1 MKKVFEEAKWIWDV
15 ANTQNADEYVEFY
28 RLVSLKSNKNT
39 TIRISCDGDYTLFIN
54 GKFVQSNQYGDF
66 EHYKIYDE
74 LDVSSFIK
82 DGENSIAVLVW
93 HSGFNSSRY
102 VIATPGL
109 IYEILQD
116 ETTCYVSDT
125 NTLCR
130 KSLAYK
136 SGYKKIIT
144 YQLGYSFLYDA
155 TREEAWMCGDGKGFE
170 PSEIQDKE
178 TTFYARPN
186 QKLMLKEK
194 APARIIKQDG
204 HSTLIDLGEE
214 VVGCPVL
221 EFISER
227 EQKIRVDF
235 GEHIIDGCVR
245 RIIGVRDF
253 SFEYVA
259 KRGENHYVNYMLRLG
274 CRYLEIYSEFP
285 IDVQYIGLLPQV
297 YPVQEK
303 AVQLKDENDQKIYN
317 LCVNTLRLCMMEHY
331 VDCPWREQCLYAFDS
346 RNQMLCGYYAFENG
360 NAEYARSNLKLMSED
375 RREDGLLSIC
385 YPCGVDLTIPSFS
398 LYYFLAVREYIE
410 HTRDVK
416 FAEEIYD
423 KLLSILQ
430 PFVGNIQDGLLCKF
444 SDACHWNFYDW
455 SSYLSGDLHGEKGTG
470 PDLIINTLFIFALQ
484 NLRRINELIG
494 REFTYSDL
502 MESISINTKQTFF
515 REEKGLFALTAQ
527 GEEFTVLGNSL
538 AILTGLVDNKTR
550 QKICEQIVKGNLIEC
565 SLSMKAFKYDA
576 LLATDTEKYRE
587 FVLSNIR
594 EDYRVMLDAKTS
606 AVWETLDGASAFDN
620 AGSLCHGWSAI
631 PIYYFHKL
639 KMV

>member
-1 MKKVFEEAKWIWDV
+1 M
-15 ANTQNADEYVEFY
+15 
-28 RLVSLKSNKNT
+28 
-39 TIRISCDGDYTLFIN
+39 
-54 GKFVQSNQYGDF
+54 
-66 EHYKIYDE
+66 
-74 LDVSSFIK
+74 
-82 DGENSIAVLVW
+82 
-93 HSGFNSSRY
+93 
-102 VIATPGL
+102 P
-109 IYEILQD
+109 
-116 ETTCYVSDT
+116 
-125 NTLCR
+125 

-136 SGYKKIIT
+136 NGYKKIIT

-155 TREEAWMCGDGKGFE
+155 TKEDDWINGKGNSFV

-178 TTFYARPN
+178 TIFYARPN
-186 QKLMLKEK
+186 RKLVLKNK
-194 APARIIKQDG
+194 GNAKIIKQDEN
-204 HSTLIDLGEE
+204 SLLIDLGEE
-214 VVGCPVL
+214 MVGCPVL
-221 EFISER
+221 DFCSTCN
-227 EQKIRVDF
+227 QKIRVDF
-235 GEHIIDGCVR
+235 GEHIIDGHVR

-253 SFEYVA
+253 SFEYIA
-259 KRGENHYVNYMLRLG
+259 KQGQNNYVNYMLRLG
-274 CRYLEIYSEFP
+274 CRYLEVYSEFP

-470 PDLIINTLFIFALQ
+470 PDLIINALFIIALQ
-484 NLRRINELIG
+484 NLRIIDELIG

-538 AILTGLVDNKTR
+538 AILTGLADNQTR

-594 EDYRVMLDAKTS
+594 EDYQVMLDAKTS
-606 AVWETLDGASAFDN
+606 AVWETLDGASAFGN

-631 PIYYFHKL
+631 PVYYFHKL
-639 KMV
+639 KMVE